1 MRQRAVW
8 AQPCSAGSVPGGGCQ
23 VRECGA
29 RKEVP
34 TKSRVASNTRG
45 LERRRK
51 QGRRARRLPV
61 SSHCLASREEQP
73 LYILIPCPGDKTQRT
88 LQNRMD
94 AGPYFWLC
102 RPRALRTWIVISPLW
117 ASVSPSTDRRFE
129 YYFPEV
135 PVNTSCDSL

>member
-8 AQPCSAGSVPGGGCQ
+8 AQPCSVGSVPGGGCQ

-29 RKEVP
+29 RKEMP
-34 TKSRVASNTRG
+34 TDRVASEPRIG
-45 LERRRK
+45 LERHRK
-51 QGRRARRLPV
+51 QGAGRAASCQQLPGDG
-61 SSHCLASREEQP
+61 EEQP
-73 LYILIPCPGDKTQRT
+73 YILIPLPGDKTPENSAG
-88 LQNRMD
+88 NRMD
-94 AGPYFWLC
+94 AGPYFSSC